1 LPRAPGVWRRSDVRA
16 AHTLVALLAALI
28 LQPAMSRAQDSVA
41 PTTPAPAAPCIP
53 LDVAGLS
60 SGTVALLTR
69 ASLDPIIGCVA
80 VDALHNSGDFTVAA
94 LDTVRG
100 NIVVLDGTLRVA
112 GTVTGSAVA
121 INGAVIV
128 DSSGHVLGD
137 VISAEHGATI
147 AAAGRIDGELRTLD
161 AIEPLVTRPVTGGVA
176 DTLTSLKRTTAW
188 FGIVIL
194 LGIGVLINAGDA
206 MQRVNT
212 ALKSGFGRNVRIGIA
227 AQLALFPVLVLLCVL
242 LALTLVGILLIPF
255 AIVAYVIAVLGL
267 LVLGGLGAV
276 QMVGSGIGARRPG
289 VSERGA
295 RLQALVVGML
305 LLSVPCL
312 IAAGFASQPMV
323 AAAIGTLA
331 LGLTWIA
338 VTAGLGAALVTRGGT
353 RAHDEPWGVWRPAP
367 SGAAMPVPQSQPEWL
382 TPTPLTGGI
391 AVKRKTTTGPGSA
404 R

>member
-1 LPRAPGVWRRSDVRA
+1 LPRAPVVWRRSDVRA
-16 AHTLVALLAALI
+16 AHTHLALLAALV
-28 LQPAMSRAQDSVA
+28 LPAASRAQDAVA
-41 PTTPAPAAPCIP
+41 PSTRAPAAPCAAR
-53 LDVAGLS
+53 DVTGLTS
-60 SGTVALLTR
+60 ANVALLTR
-69 ASLDPIIGCVA
+69 ASLDPIVGCAV
-80 VDALHNSGDFTVAA
+80 VDALHKTGDFTVSAP
-94 LDTVRG
+94 DTVRG

-137 VISAEHGATI
+137 VIAAEHGATI

-161 AIEPLVTRPVTGGVA
+161 AIEPLVAPPVTGGVA
-176 DTLTSLKRTTAW
+176 DTLASLKRTTAW
-188 FGIVIL
+188 FGILIL

-206 MQRVNT
+206 MQRVNA

-227 AQLALFPVLVLLCVL
+227 AQLALIPVLVLLCVL

-305 LLSVPCL
+305 LLSVPWL
-312 IAAGFASQPMV
+312 IAAAFASQPMV
-323 AAAIGTLA
+323 AAAVGTLA
-331 LGLTWIA
+331 LGLTWVA
-338 VTAGLGAALVTRGGT
+338 VTAGLGAALLTRGGT
-353 RAHDEPWGVWRPAP
+353 RSHEEPWGVWRPAP
-367 SGAAMPVPQSQPEWL
+367 SGAAMPVPQPQPEWL
-382 TPTPLTGGI
+382 TPTPLTGVI
-391 AVKRKTTTGPGSA
+391 AVKRTTTTGAGSV

>member
-1 LPRAPGVWRRSDVRA
+1 MRA
-16 AHTLVALLAALI
+16 AHTHLALLAALV
-28 LQPAMSRAQDSVA
+28 LLPAASRAQDSAA
-41 PTTPAPAAPCIP
+41 PTTRSPAAPCTP
-53 LDVAGLS
+53 RALTGLGS
-60 SGTVALLTR
+60 ASVALLER
-69 ASLDPIIGCVA
+69 ASQDPIVGCVA
-80 VDALHNSGDFTVAA
+80 VDALHKSGDFTIAA
-94 LDTVRG
+94 RDTVRG

-137 VISAEHGATI
+137 VIAAEHGATI

-161 AIEPLVTRPVTGGVA
+161 AIEPLVTTPVTGGVA
-176 DTLTSLKRTTAW
+176 NTLTSLKHTAAW
-188 FGIVIL
+188 FGIAIL

-206 MQRVNT
+206 MQRVNS

-242 LALTLVGILLIPF
+242 LGLTLVGILLIPF

-276 QMVGSGIGARRPG
+276 QMVGSGLGARRPG

-305 LLSVPCL
+305 LLSVPWL
-312 IAAGFASQPMV
+312 IAAAFASQPMV
-323 AAAIGTLA
+323 AAAVGTLA
-331 LGLTWIA
+331 LGITWIA
-338 VTAGLGAALVTRGGT
+338 VTAGLGAALLTRGGT
-353 RAHDEPWGVWRPAP
+353 RSHDEPWGIWRPAP
-367 SGAAMPVPQSQPEWL
+367 SGAAMPVPQPQPEWL
-382 TPTPLTGGI
+382 TPTPLTGVI
-391 AVKRKTTTGPGSA
+391 AVKRKTTTGSGNS

>member
-1 LPRAPGVWRRSDVRA
+1 MSA
-16 AHTLVALLAALI
+16 AHTHLALLAALV
-28 LQPAMSRAQDSVA
+28 LLPAAALAQDSAA
-41 PTTPAPAAPCIP
+41 PMTQAPAAPCTP
-53 LDVAGLS
+53 RDMTGLS
-60 SGTVALLTR
+60 SATVTLVTR
-69 ASLDPIIGCVA
+69 ASQDPIVGCAA
-80 VDALHNSGDFTVAA
+80 VDALHKTGDFTIAA

-112 GTVTGSAVA
+112 GTVTGSAIA

-161 AIEPLVTRPVTGGVA
+161 AIEPLVTPPVTGGVA
-176 DTLTSLKRTTAW
+176 NTLTSLKHTAAW

-206 MQRVNT
+206 MQRVNA

-227 AQLALFPVLVLLCVL
+227 AQLALLPVLALLCVL

-276 QMVGSGIGARRPG
+276 QMVGSGLGVRQPG
-289 VSERGA
+289 ISERGA

-305 LLSVPCL
+305 LLSVPWL
-312 IAAGFASQPMV
+312 IAAAFASQPMV
-323 AAAIGTLA
+323 AAAVGILA
-331 LGLTWIA
+331 LGITWIA
-338 VTAGLGAALVTRGGT
+338 VTAGLGAALLTRGGT
-353 RAHDEPWGVWRPAP
+353 RSHDEPWGIWRPAP
-367 SGAAMPVPQSQPEWL
+367 SGAAMPAPQPQPEWL
-382 TPTPLTGGI
+382 TPTPLTGVI
-391 AVKRKTTTGPGSA
+391 AVKRKTTTGSGSS